1 VKIVAGR
8 SEEKAVRIV
17 AGRTEEKAARIVAGR
32 RKGMEDGGRQN

>member
-1 VKIVAGR
+1 MKIVAGR